1 MDNWTSKPTQ
11 LHTSNFIR
19 CTVCALTLVVDRAHR
34 LNRLRD
40 RTPRSE
46 DNCLHPQVQGGARV
60 VGGRLYAPLKRM
72 DSVVRHS

>member
-1 MDNWTSKPTQ
+1 M
-11 LHTSNFIR
+11 R
-19 CTVCALTLVVDRAHR
+19 ALTLVVERAHR

-60 VGGRLYAPLKRM
+60 IGEWKPP
-72 DSVVRHS
+72 S